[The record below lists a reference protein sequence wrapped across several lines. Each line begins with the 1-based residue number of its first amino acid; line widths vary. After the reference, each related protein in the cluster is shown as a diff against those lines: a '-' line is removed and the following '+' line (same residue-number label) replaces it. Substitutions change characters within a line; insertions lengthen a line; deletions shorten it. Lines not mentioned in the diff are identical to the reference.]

1 MALLDH
7 NFIPYFALFL
17 GYTMHGI
24 TDKRPFFV
32 KTLINYFN
40 IWTKKTFL
48 VGFPCMVYSVF
59 MVYFNGLFPQPS
71 TFPCLIFL
79 LCFIV
84 LNFFYE
90 SLRFLFLYI
99 PKKLHKNPRCRKISS
114 TKKFLFSSIVSHH
127 CLFLFRPTT
136 RFFISYFAFSPNCLI
151 VDRSHPLVT

>member
-48 VGFPCMVYSVF
+48 VGFPCMVYSEI
-59 MVYFNGLFPQPS
+59 MVYFNGLFRQPS
-71 TFPCLIFL
+71 SSPYLIFL

-99 PKKLHKNPRCRKISS
+99 PRKPIKNPRCRKISS
-114 TKKFLFSSIVSHH
+114 TKKFLISSVASHR
-127 CLFLFRPTT
+127 CLFYLFLALPS
-136 RFFISYFAFSPNCLI
+136 FISYFAFPPKCLI

>member
-7 NFIPYFALFL
+7 NFIPYFSFFL

-71 TFPCLIFL
+71 SFPYLIFL
-79 LCFIV
+79 LYFIV
-84 LNFFYE
+84 LNIFYQ
-90 SLRFLFLYI
+90 SLRFLFLYM
-99 PKKLHKNPRCRKISS
+99 PQKPNKNPRCRKISS
-114 TKKFLFSSIVSHH
+114 TKKFLLSSIASHR
-127 CLFLFRPTT
+127 CFLLLFLVS
-136 RFFISYFAFSPNCLI
+136 RFLTPYFTLP
-151 VDRSHPLVT
+151 H